1 MEPLNRQGLGK
12 VFAQEYGIIS
22 ISMPNCAEIMPRL
35 CPDCARLC
43 RDYAKIMLRLC
54 SDCAADYAQVC
65 QSASSF
71 SINIFG

>member
-43 RDYAKIMLRLC
+43 REYAKIMLRLC
-54 SDCAADYAQVC
+54 SDCAADYAQAYAKVRALS
-65 QSASSF
+65 Q
-71 SINIFG
+71 